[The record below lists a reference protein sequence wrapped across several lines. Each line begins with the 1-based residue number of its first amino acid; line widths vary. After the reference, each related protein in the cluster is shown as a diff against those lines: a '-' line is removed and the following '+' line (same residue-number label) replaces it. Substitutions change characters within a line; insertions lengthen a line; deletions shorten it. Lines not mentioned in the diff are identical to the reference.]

1 MEKIEI
7 FKAGKRFD
15 ANGKEFDISV
25 SDLEQVVTSYNPAFH
40 EAPAVIGHP
49 KMNNPA
55 YAWVEKL
62 FLEGDVLKAQF
73 KQIDPEFSE
82 MVKNGRFK
90 KVSASFYTPDSPNN
104 PYQGRW
110 AIRHVGFLGAMPPA
124 VKGLKEP
131 VFNETDE
138 QGVVDFNEYTDDA
151 NGTQLEQGT
160 QSTQTG
166 VDGESKDTG
175 KASATTS
182 SNTSYPKQTTGESKM
197 SQADK
202 GELERLRQENAQ
214 LKQQQAQAEFDTK
227 KQENANF
234 AEKLLDEGKLAPI
247 AKEKAIA
254 LLDGALSQD
263 LALKDHAD
271 FSEATALLPLV
282 QDFLNA
288 QPKVVE
294 FSEMATGDK
303 AGTANDDNVI
313 YAENADPSRVELDKK
328 ARAYMKKHNVDYAT
342 AIKAV
347 L

>member
-1 MEKIEI
+1 MDIEI
-7 FKAGKRFD
+7 FRAGKRLD

-25 SDLEQVVTSYNPAFH
+25 SDLEQVVASYNPAFH

-62 FLEGDVLKAQF
+62 HLDGDVLKATF
-73 KQIDPEFSE
+73 KQIAPEFSE
-82 MVKNGRFK
+82 LVKKGRFK

-104 PYQGRW
+104 PHQGRW
-110 AIRHVGFLGAMPPA
+110 SIRHVGFLGAVPPA

-131 VFNETDE
+131 VFNETDL
-138 QGVVDFNEYTDDA
+138 QGVVDFNEYDD
-151 NGTQLEQGT
+151 G
-160 QSTQTG
+160 QTM
-166 VDGESKDTG
+166 
-175 KASATTS
+175 
-182 SNTSYPKQTTGESKM
+182 SNTATAQENPATNVQSQTIHTNSTHQTPPTPNPPSTGESEM

-202 GELERLRQENAQ
+202 DELERLRQQVTKFEQ
-214 LKQQQAQAEFDTK
+214 EKAQAELETK
-227 KQENANF
+227 KKDNAIF
-234 AEKLLDEGKLAPI
+234 AEKLLGEGKLAPV

-254 LLDGALSQD
+254 LLDSALSQD
-263 LALKDHAD
+263 LAHKDHAD

-294 FSEMATGDK
+294 FGEVATSEN
-303 AGTANDDNVI
+303 AGTADDDSVS
-313 YAENADPSRVELDKK
+313 YAETDDPKRVELDKQ

-347 L
+347 MANR